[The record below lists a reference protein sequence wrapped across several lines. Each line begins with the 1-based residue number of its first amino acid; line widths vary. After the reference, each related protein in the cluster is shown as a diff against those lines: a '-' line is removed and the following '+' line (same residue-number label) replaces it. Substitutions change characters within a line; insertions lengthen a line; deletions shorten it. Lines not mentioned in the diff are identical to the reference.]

1 MQYYRLYNLSAAG
14 TIQGAMSRSFDSD
27 DQAIGHAQALLELYP
42 AVEIWQTDRLVG
54 RVEGGRQCAAA

>member
-1 MQYYRLYNLSAAG
+1 MQYYRLYTLTAAG

-27 DQAIGHAQALLELYP
+27 DQAIGHAEALLALHP

-54 RVEGGRQCAAA
+54 RVEGGGRWAAA